1 MHSYRISSE
10 LAADPDVVWRH
21 ATDLN
26 GVNSELMPL
35 ARMTV
40 PKGLAGAR
48 LDDLPAG
55 RSAGRSWL
63 LLFGLVPVDFDDL
76 TIAEHGPGRR
86 FLERSTMLTQS
97 RWEHERTVA
106 PAVGGGCRVVDQL
119 DWQGRNL
126 ALGALYRLA
135 VPILFS
141 HRHRRLRR
149 RFGVRSR

>member
-1 MHSYRISSE
+1 MHSYRVSSD

-40 PKGLAGAR
+40 PTGLVGAR

-63 LLFGLVPVDFDDL
+63 LLFGLIPVDFDDL

-106 PAVGGGCRVVDQL
+106 TVVGGCRVVDQL

-149 RFGVRSR
+149 RYGVLAR